1 MTPKSLLA
9 FSLVTAVLVVAAAV
23 SVANRPAATVIP
35 KDRPFVF
42 EGLGKQLNNAFSVEI
57 QTADR
62 KFTIQRVGDHW
73 GVADLKGYPASFDK
87 LKTVLVQLSQLR
99 YLEPKT
105 ADAARF
111 ERLELRDVTAKGAKS
126 KKVTVKDKAGKPLA
140 EGLIGKRNEDLFGT
154 GKGGVYMRIAGKK
167 ESWLVEGIVST
178 GDGPADW
185 VSKKILDISGGA
197 MKRLQITSPKGGHVA
212 VSRKAAKDKNFTL
225 EDIPAGKR
233 QRGEWETNQMPMA
246 FENLTLIDLKRAD
259 EVDFGKGTYKG
270 SFTTFDG
277 LVITFEAAQIGKKYW
292 VRLAASVTNEAD
304 ETTKKRAKSINDRLV
319 GYVYEIKEEVGK
331 KLACEHVNL
340 LEGAG
345 VKACA

>member
-1 MTPKSLLA
+1 MTPKSLLI

-42 EGLGKQLNNAFSVEI
+42 EGLDQQLNNAFSLEI
-57 QTADR
+57 QTAQR
-62 KFTIQRVGDHW
+62 KFTIQRGDNGW
-73 GVADLKGYPASFDK
+73 GVADLNGYPANFDK
-87 LKTVLVQLSQLR
+87 VKTVLVELSQLR

-105 ADAARF
+105 SDPARF
-111 ERLELRDVTAKGAKS
+111 ERLELQEVTAKGAKS
-126 KKVTVKDKAGKPLA
+126 KKVTVKDKSGKILA

-167 ESWLVEGIVST
+167 ESWLIEGIVST
-178 GDGPADW
+178 GEGPADW

-197 MKRLQITSPKGGHVA
+197 MKRLEIKSPKGGHVA
-212 VSRKAAKDKNFTL
+212 VSRKTAKDKHFTL

-233 QRGEWETNQMPMA
+233 QRGEWETDQMPKA

-259 EVDFGKGTYKG
+259 EVDFATGTYKG

-277 LVITFEAAQIGKKYW
+277 LVIKSEAAKLGKKYW
-292 VRLAASVTNEAD
+292 VRLSASAGEGAD
-304 ETTKKRAKSINDRLV
+304 ETTKERVQNINDRLV
-319 GYVYEIKEEVGK
+319 GYVYEVKEEVGK
-331 KLACEHVNL
+331 KLVCEHVNL

-345 VKACA
+345 VNACA

>member
-1 MTPKSLLA
+1 MTPKNLLV
-9 FSLVTAVLVVAAAV
+9 FSSVTVVLVVAAAV
-23 SVANRPAATVIP
+23 SVANRPTATVIP

-42 EGLGKQLNNAFSVEI
+42 EGLGERLNDAFSVEI

-62 KFTIQRVGDHW
+62 KFTIQRVDDGW
-73 GVADLKGYPASFDK
+73 GIAELKGYPANFDK
-87 LKTVLVQLSQLR
+87 VKTVLVEMSQLR

-105 ADAARF
+105 GDPARF
-111 ERLELRDVTAKGAKS
+111 ERLDLRDVTAKGAKS
-126 KKVTVKDKAGKPLA
+126 KKVTVKDKSGKPLA

-154 GKGGVYMRIAGKK
+154 GKGGVYMRIAGKE
-167 ESWLVEGIVST
+167 ESWLIEGIVST
-178 GDGPADW
+178 GKGAADW
-185 VSKKILDISGGA
+185 VSKKVLDISGGA
-197 MKRLQITSPKGGHVA
+197 MKRLQIDSPKGGHVA
-212 VSRKAAKDKNFTL
+212 VSRKAATDKNFTL

-233 QRGEWETNQMPMA
+233 QRGEWETNQMPKA

-259 EVDFGKGTYKG
+259 EVKFPEGAYKG

-277 LVITFEAAQIGKKYW
+277 LVVKSEAAKVGKKYW
-292 VRLAASVTNEAD
+292 VRLSAATTDEAD

-319 GYVYEIKEEVGK
+319 GYVYEVKEEVGK

-345 VKACA
+345 IKACA